1 MPSGELT
8 YNDFDVLY
16 TSTAHPVKFGN
27 DERDFVLV
35 TVLDQ
40 TGGII
45 ETTEI
50 SVEELKV
57 GDLFNF
63 NPGRI
68 LRKLGYIAGSYKV
81 RLKFLRRKAGSNVY
95 GFFHGDGE
103 LWKGAVQEI
112 DGKYYTGTNPQDTTV
127 ERLSRVKLAYNVSDI
142 SPSRKE
148 VRLHLK
154 NIDVTE
160 QTSYAS
166 NFERFDAAS
175 YDYIPKS
182 TDDFTSE
189 GTVTVDSSDPY
200 KIKATLTAEDMGFSP
215 AMVGGKLIV
224 DNAFIIA
231 YKTTNLTVTDN
242 TNTTTTKTNTVT
254 DTVEDEENP
263 NINTGLKDD
272 TTQEETTTGGRGTS
286 IDRDDYD
293 L

>member
-1 MPSGELT
+1 MPNHELT
-8 YNDFDVLY
+8 YNDFNILY
-16 TSTAHPVKFGN
+16 TSVALPVSYGT
-27 DERDFVLV
+27 DERDFILA

-40 TGGII
+40 TGEVI

-68 LRKLGYIAGSYKV
+68 LRTLGYIAGSYKV
-81 RLKFLRRKAGSNVY
+81 RLNFLRRKAGSNVY
-95 GFFHGDGE
+95 GFFDTDGE
-103 LWKGAVQEI
+103 LWEGAVQLI
-112 DGKYYTGTNPQDTTV
+112 DGKYYTGADPQATNVQL
-127 ERLSRVKLAYNVSDI
+127 LSRVKLAYNVLDI

-148 VRLHLK
+148 VRLQLK

-160 QTSYAS
+160 RTSYAS
-166 NFERFDAAS
+166 TFINFDTAAF
-175 YDYIPKS
+175 DYIPKS

-215 AMVGGKLIV
+215 AMVGGKLTI
-224 DNAFIIA
+224 DNAYVIA
-231 YKTTNLTVTDN
+231 YQTVNASSTAT
-242 TNTTTTKTNTVT
+242 TNTTTTQTNTVT
-254 DTVEDEENP
+254 GAMIEEDNP
-263 NINTGLKDD
+263 NLNVGLKDETNND
-272 TTQEETTTGGRGTS
+272 TSDGRGNSTE
-286 IDRDDYD
+286 RDDYD

>member
-1 MPSGELT
+1 MPGRELT
-8 YNDFDVLY
+8 YNDFNVLY
-16 TSTAHPVKFGN
+16 TSVALPVSYGT
-27 DERDFVLV
+27 DERDFILA

-40 TGGII
+40 TGEVI

-68 LRKLGYIAGSYKV
+68 LRTLGYIAGSYKV
-81 RLKFLRRKAGSNVY
+81 RLNFLRRKAGSNVY
-95 GFFHGDGE
+95 GFFDIDGE
-103 LWKGAVQEI
+103 LWEGAVQLI
-112 DGKYYTGTNPQDTTV
+112 DGKYYTGADPQATNVQL
-127 ERLSRVKLAYNVSDI
+127 LSRVKLAYNVLDI

-148 VRLHLK
+148 VRLQLK

-160 QTSYAS
+160 RTSYAS
-166 NFERFDAAS
+166 NFINFDTAAF
-175 YDYIPKS
+175 DYIPKS

-215 AMVGGKLIV
+215 AMVGGKLTI
-224 DNAFIIA
+224 DNAYVIA
-231 YKTTNLTVTDN
+231 YQTVNASSTDGTNITI
-242 TNTTTTKTNTVT
+242 TKTNTVT
-254 DTVEDEENP
+254 DTGIGEDNP
-263 NINTGLKDD
+263 NLDVGLKD
-272 TTQEETTTGGRGTS
+272 ETKKETTGGSRKSTE
-286 IDRDDYD
+286 IDDYD

>member
-1 MPSGELT
+1 MPNHELT
-8 YNDFDVLY
+8 YNDFSVLY
-16 TSTAHPVKFGN
+16 TSVALPVSYGT
-27 DERDFVLV
+27 DERDFILA

-40 TGGII
+40 TGEVI

-68 LRKLGYIAGSYKV
+68 LRTLGYIAGSYKV
-81 RLKFLRRKAGSNVY
+81 RLNFLRRKAGSNVY
-95 GFFHGDGE
+95 GFFDNSGE
-103 LWKGAVQEI
+103 LWEGAVQRI
-112 DGKYYTGTNPQDTTV
+112 DGKYYTGADPQATNVQL
-127 ERLSRVKLAYNVSDI
+127 LSRVKLAYNVLDI

-148 VRLHLK
+148 VRLQLK

-166 NFERFDAAS
+166 NFQTFDTAAF
-175 YDYIPKS
+175 DYIPKS

-215 AMVGGKLIV
+215 AMVGGKLTI
-224 DNAFIIA
+224 DNAYVIA
-231 YKTTNLTVTDN
+231 YQTVNASSTDGTNITI
-242 TNTTTTKTNTVT
+242 TKTNTVT
-254 DTVEDEENP
+254 DTGIGEDNP
-263 NINTGLKDD
+263 NLDVGLKD
-272 TTQEETTTGGRGTS
+272 ETKKETTGGGKSTEQL
-286 IDRDDYD
+286 DKD

>member
-1 MPSGELT
+1 MSSHELT
-8 YNDFDVLY
+8 YNDFNTLY
-16 TSTAHPVKFGN
+16 TSVALPVSYGT

-40 TGGII
+40 TGEVI

-81 RLKFLRRKAGSNVY
+81 RLNFLRRKAGSNVY
-95 GFFHGDGE
+95 GFFDTDKE

-112 DGKYYTGTNPQDTTV
+112 NGKYYTGSDPQATDV
-127 ERLSRVKLAYNVSDI
+127 QLLSRVKLAYDVSDI

-148 VRLHLK
+148 VRLQLK

-160 QTSYAS
+160 KTSYAS
-166 NFERFDAAS
+166 NFINFDTAA

-182 TDDFTSE
+182 TDDYTSE
-189 GTVTVDSSDPY
+189 GTVKVDSSDPY
-200 KIKATLTAEDMGFSP
+200 QIKATLTAEDTGFSP
-215 AMVGGKLIV
+215 TMVGGKLTI
-224 DNAFIIA
+224 DNAYIIA
-231 YKTTNLTVTDN
+231 YQTENASSTDTTNKTTTSTNPVTD
-242 TNTTTTKTNTVT
+242 
-254 DTVEDEENP
+254 DLDGEENP
-263 NINTGLKDD
+263 NLDVGLKDITEKD
-272 TTQEETTTGGRGTS
+272 TTGGSGKSTP
-286 IDRDDYD
+286 DLDEYD

>member
-1 MPSGELT
+1 MPNHELT
-8 YNDFDVLY
+8 YNDFSVLY
-16 TSTAHPVKFGN
+16 TTVALPVSYGT
-27 DERDFVLV
+27 DERDFILA

-40 TGGII
+40 TGEVI

-68 LRKLGYIAGSYKV
+68 LRTLGYIAGSYKV
-81 RLKFLRRKAGSNVY
+81 RLNFLRRKAGSNVY
-95 GFFHGDGE
+95 GFFDNSGE
-103 LWKGAVQEI
+103 LWEGAVQLI
-112 DGKYYTGTNPQDTTV
+112 DGKYYTGADPQATNVQL
-127 ERLSRVKLAYNVSDI
+127 LSRVKLAYNVLDI

-148 VRLHLK
+148 VRLQLK

-160 QTSYAS
+160 RTSYAS
-166 NFERFDAAS
+166 NFINFDTAAF
-175 YDYIPKS
+175 DYIPKS

-215 AMVGGKLIV
+215 AMVGGKLTI
-224 DNAFIIA
+224 DNAYVIA
-231 YKTTNLTVTDN
+231 YQTVNASSTDN
-242 TNTTTTKTNTVT
+242 TNTTTTKTNPVT
-254 DTVEDEENP
+254 DTLDDEDNP
-263 NINTGLKDD
+263 NLDVGLKDD
-272 TTQEETTTGGRGTS
+272 TKKETTGGSGKSTE
-286 IDRDDYD
+286 RDDYD

>member
-1 MPSGELT
+1 MPSNELT
-8 YNDFDVLY
+8 YNDFNMLY
-16 TSTAHPVKFGN
+16 TSTAHPTSFGN
-27 DERDFVLV
+27 DTRDFVLV

-40 TGGII
+40 TGEVI

-57 GDLFNF
+57 GELFNF

-81 RLKFLRRKAGSNVY
+81 RLNFLRRKAGSSVY
-95 GFFHGDGE
+95 GFFDNDRE
-103 LWKGAVQEI
+103 LWKGAVQKIE
-112 DGKYYTGTNPQDTTV
+112 GKYYTGTNPQDTNV
-127 ERLSRVKLAYNVSDI
+127 EPLTRVKLAYDVSDI

-148 VRLHLK
+148 VRLQLK

-160 QTSYAS
+160 KTSYAS
-166 NFERFDAAS
+166 NFINFDTAA

-182 TDDFTSE
+182 TDDYTSE
-189 GTVTVDSSDPY
+189 GTVKVDTSDPY

-215 AMVGGKLIV
+215 AMVGGKLTI
-224 DNAFIIA
+224 DNAFIIS

-242 TNTTTTKTNTVT
+242 TNKTITKTNTVT
-254 DTVEDEENP
+254 DYVDDEENP
-263 NINTGLKDD
+263 NIDVGLKDD
-272 TTQEETTTGGRGTS
+272 TTETTTGGRGRLSTE
-286 IDRDDYD
+286 RDEFD